1 MSRIPANNEREKH
14 ISSVSFETL
23 KALSFPPFGS
33 GCKKAPPSGMVP
45 ISVTS
50 SPLEAIG
57 GASSWFTLLTI
68 QPNSRPYKALAV
80 ASRTSEKRKK
90 KEVKLTYEKDD
101 FTISDTGGSGEK
113 FRVLPTTVKPL
124 TPWYTSRCPTLK
136 LQETCGSWGHQNY
149 RFRRQISCIPLGL
162 DVDICLCL
170 CAMME
175 FLAPTALT
183 QAP

>member
-1 MSRIPANNEREKH
+1 
-14 ISSVSFETL
+14 
-23 KALSFPPFGS
+23 
-33 GCKKAPPSGMVP
+33 MVP

-90 KEVKLTYEKDD
+90 KEVKLSYEKDD

-124 TPWYTSRCPTLK
+124 TPWLYVQMPYHKATGDLWELRPPK
-136 LQETCGSWGHQNY
+136 L
-149 RFRRQISCIPLGL
+149 
-162 DVDICLCL
+162 
-170 CAMME
+170 
-175 FLAPTALT
+175 
-183 QAP
+183 

>member
-1 MSRIPANNEREKH
+1 MSRIPTNNEREKH
-14 ISSVSFETL
+14 SVSFETL
-23 KALSFPPFGS
+23 KALSFPHLEVGV
-33 GCKKAPPSGMVP
+33 KKLHPVVP

-90 KEVKLTYEKDD
+90 KEVKLSYQKDD
-101 FTISDTGGSGEK
+101 FAISDTGGSGEK

-124 TPWYTSRCPTLK
+124 TPWLYVQMPYHKATGDLWELRPPK
-136 LQETCGSWGHQNY
+136 L
-149 RFRRQISCIPLGL
+149 
-162 DVDICLCL
+162 
-170 CAMME
+170 
-175 FLAPTALT
+175 
-183 QAP
+183 